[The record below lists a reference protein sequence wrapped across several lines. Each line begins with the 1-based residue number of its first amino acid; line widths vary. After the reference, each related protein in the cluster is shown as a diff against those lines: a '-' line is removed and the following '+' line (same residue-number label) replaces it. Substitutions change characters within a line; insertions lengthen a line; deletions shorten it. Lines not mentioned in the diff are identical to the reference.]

1 MGDMG
6 MGAIHGR
13 GAIMSDILPW
23 YGTGETIGILV
34 DCEAGCVY
42 FFKEDALVWYIYDQ
56 EIKNNAVKVFGCTD
70 DEEDAIIYKRFL
82 WNQKREMKLQM
93 QIQKLKARVEA
104 FHITE
109 TKEDDVW

>member
-34 DCEAGCVY
+34 DCKAGCVY
-42 FFKEDALVWYIYDQ
+42 FYKEDALVWYIYDQ
-56 EIKNNAVKVFGCTD
+56 EIKKSSVKVFGCTD
-70 DEEDAIIYKRFL
+70 DVHDAIIYKRVL
-82 WNQKREMKLQM
+82 WNMKRETDLQS
-93 QIQKLKARVEA
+93 QLQKLKERIDG
-104 FHITE
+104 F
-109 TKEDDVW
+109 